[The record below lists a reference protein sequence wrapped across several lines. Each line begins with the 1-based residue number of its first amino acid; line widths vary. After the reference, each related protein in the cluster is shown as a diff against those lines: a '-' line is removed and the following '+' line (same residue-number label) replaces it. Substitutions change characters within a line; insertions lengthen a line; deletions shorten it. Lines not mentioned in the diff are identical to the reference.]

1 MVTCWSTDQDKS
13 QNANTSMSEMMILSI
28 EDVEP
33 STKSAAIAPYRLD
46 YSLMTIFFAILIFL
60 WMQ

>member
-1 MVTCWSTDQDKS
+1 MATCWSTVQVKN
-13 QNANTSMSEMMILSI
+13 QNANTSMSELMFLSI

-33 STKSAAIAPYRLD
+33 STESAAMMPYRLD
-46 YSLMTIFFAILIFL
+46 YSLMTIFFAILFFL